1 MVAVK
6 IAQIII
12 QTLSSMIRISNQVP
26 NWRFGLAAH
35 TFFAKDLEGVITP
48 EDDHELYLTE
58 DPAQAQRIINRY
70 IEVDNWFQFVYTN
83 DT

>member
-1 MVAVK
+1 MIK
-6 IAQIII
+6 ITSDRWRSFEYYHSVYQK
-12 QTLSSMIRISNQVP
+12 QVP
-26 NWRFGLAAH
+26 NWRFGMAAH
-35 TFFAKDLEGVITP
+35 TFFAKDLEGIITP

>member
-1 MVAVK
+1 MIK
-6 IAQIII
+6 ITTGRWQSFEYYHSVY
-12 QTLSSMIRISNQVP
+12 QKQVQ

-35 TFFAKDLEGVITP
+35 TFFAKDLEGIITP